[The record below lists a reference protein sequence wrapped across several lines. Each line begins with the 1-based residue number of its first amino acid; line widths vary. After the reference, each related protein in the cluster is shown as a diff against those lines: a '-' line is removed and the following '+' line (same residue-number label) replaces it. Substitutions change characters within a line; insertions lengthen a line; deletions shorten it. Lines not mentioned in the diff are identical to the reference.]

1 MIPRLSKSGKD
12 PKELNSA
19 NASAWT
25 NAAIDACST
34 REMPVKARWNESIS
48 AVEFSSSLPCRAA
61 NAVCGGPELLEEE
74 ELPEDDA
81 EEANEVADLSE
92 HAEELEQ
99 EKKASRF
106 GDHYFAFFLTCTRHN
121 LRLGSTGC

>member
-1 MIPRLSKSGKD
+1 MVSWDGRLAT
-12 PKELNSA
+12 ET
-19 NASAWT
+19 ASS
-25 NAAIDACST
+25 I
-34 REMPVKARWNESIS
+34 IS
-48 AVEFSSSLPCRAA
+48 AMKMAPL
-61 NAVCGGPELLEEE
+61 
-74 ELPEDDA
+74 
-81 EEANEVADLSE
+81 DLSE

>member
-1 MIPRLSKSGKD
+1 MDFGWIAPICKVSYAQKFLLNTILMPLGLQALVYATWWFSKRDQKKD
-12 PKELNSA
+12 A
-19 NASAWT
+19 
-25 NAAIDACST
+25 
-34 REMPVKARWNESIS
+34 
-48 AVEFSSSLPCRAA
+48 
-61 NAVCGGPELLEEE
+61 
-74 ELPEDDA
+74 EDDA

-121 LRLGSTGC
+121 LRLGSTSC